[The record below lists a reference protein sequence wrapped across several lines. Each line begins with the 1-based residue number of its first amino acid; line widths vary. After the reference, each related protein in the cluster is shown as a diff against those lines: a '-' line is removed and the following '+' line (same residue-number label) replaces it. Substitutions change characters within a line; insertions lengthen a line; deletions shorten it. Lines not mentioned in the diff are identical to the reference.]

1 MVSAV
6 IMLNAGIMAIT
17 VMEVFE
23 VIAVMEVFEVIAV
36 MEVFEVIAV
45 MEVFEVIAVK
55 LSKRM
60 TKCYLR

>member
-1 MVSAV
+1 VVSAL
-6 IMLNAGIMAIT
+6 IILNAGIMAIT
-17 VMEVFE
+17 
-23 VIAVMEVFEVIAV
+23 V

>member
-6 IMLNAGIMAIT
+6 IILNAGIMAIT

-23 VIAVMEVFEVIAV
+23 VIDVIAVMEVIEVMEVVAVMEVFEV
-36 MEVFEVIAV
+36 ME
-45 MEVFEVIAVK
+45 VK

-60 TKCYLR
+60 TERYLR